1 MRYISTLLIL
11 LATASCSTNQKA
23 EQADK
28 KDTVFIP
35 YSSGMDTL
43 VIDTLKKKVN
53 AKNRYSPKCESYP
66 KWKQSLNG

>member
-11 LATASCSTNQKA
+11 LVIASCSTNQNA
-23 EQADK
+23 EQGDK

-35 YSSGMDTL
+35 HYNGMDTL

-53 AKNRYSPKCESYP
+53 ALNLWTPKCVSYP
-66 KWKQSLNG
+66 KWRQS

>member
-1 MRYISTLLIL
+1 MKFINTLLIL
-11 LATASCSTNQKA
+11 LVTASCSHKLES

-35 YSSGMDTL
+35 HYNGMDTL

-53 AKNRYSPKCESYP
+53 ALNLWTPKCVSYP
-66 KWKQSLNG
+66 KWRQS

>member
-1 MRYISTLLIL
+1 MKFINTLLIL
-11 LATASCSTNQKA
+11 LVTVSCSTNQKA

-53 AKNRYSPKCESYP
+53 APNLWTPKCVSYP
-66 KWKQSLNG
+66 KWKQS